1 MNKFFHKKFIY
12 LVFLILLTAD
22 IFIWSAIFSGAP
34 AENPEF
40 YFLDV
45 GQGDSE
51 LVVLPGNVKLLI
63 DGGPDSK
70 VLSSLSDILSPADRH
85 IDLVILTHPQLD
97 HFGGL
102 IDVVRNY
109 QIGAFVSN
117 GRKSPIGAYKDL
129 RESLIKNNIP
139 YVALSESDRI
149 KYKDYVFE
157 ILSPSQSNLLSRE
170 LNDTALVMLLKSS
183 NLTALYTGDAG
194 FNIENELMKKYDLNV
209 DILKVGHHGSKYA
222 SSMEFLNKVSP
233 KISAIGVGKNSYGHP
248 TKETLSR
255 LADIG
260 SQIFRTDKDGTIKVA
275 VESESIKVWN
285 TRQ

>member
-1 MNKFFHKKFIY
+1 M
-12 LVFLILLTAD
+12 
-22 IFIWSAIFSGAP
+22 
-34 AENPEF
+34 
-40 YFLDV
+40 
-45 GQGDSE
+45 
-51 LVVLPGNVKLLI
+51 
-63 DGGPDSK
+63 
-70 VLSSLSDILSPADRH
+70 
-85 IDLVILTHPQLD
+85 
-97 HFGGL
+97 
-102 IDVVRNY
+102 
-109 QIGAFVSN
+109 
-117 GRKSPIGAYKDL
+117 
-129 RESLIKNNIP
+129 
-139 YVALSESDRI
+139 
-149 KYKDYVFE
+149 
-157 ILSPSQSNLLSRE
+157 LSPSQSNLLKRE

-194 FNIENELMKKYDLNV
+194 FNIENELMKKYDLNA

>member
-1 MNKFFHKKFIY
+1 M
-12 LVFLILLTAD
+12 
-22 IFIWSAIFSGAP
+22 
-34 AENPEF
+34 
-40 YFLDV
+40 
-45 GQGDSE
+45 
-51 LVVLPGNVKLLI
+51 
-63 DGGPDSK
+63 
-70 VLSSLSDILSPADRH
+70 
-85 IDLVILTHPQLD
+85 ILTHPQLD